1 MASSDLIE
9 SPLGTPIPYVPPSRG
24 GSIVRRR
31 WPSVRASAA
40 RKSGLSLSTGTRS
53 SLNGGPPSSRKSR
66 AKSGDL
72 KLRSVSQVQTFFK
85 ERTLSKAD
93 ASIRD
98 RTASEGHL
106 FLKALATDAPFLET
120 FKREP
125 PLSKESSSSSEEYE
139 GILDE
144 ELTGLNKKAKD
155 LEAGGIKLSPPESEL
170 DDVCIEW
177 AKMPFVMPSDEK
189 VYHIR
194 ALSKKKEREDAQ
206 RDMFRSV
213 QDKTTFASRSAAF
226 VGSERLK
233 NELKAMD
240 QEMEQLLLSLKQQP
254 PMLQTCYYHRDKE
267 NLQEFVAKKREIFF
281 VQMSLDTKRS
291 EIRKL
296 EERIFQREEALR
308 KSEEM
313 LEEDSIEFDAFLKK
327 NDEKMQE
334 ALKKAEKNTK
344 LKQDKVM
351 EIKKLNTEMG
361 IVRAEVS
368 KYEEQLEDCKKYK
381 EFLVRLTPFEW
392 FEEQAILKSER
403 EEQRRNLASQGVTTP
418 TEPEEEEEV
427 TYFQHPHQ
435 LLEIYNDIE
444 VSNLALLQQCQEIE
458 GMLESFKTKMRDAR
472 ATNDTDINSLRS
484 QLAALQA
491 QVRLE
496 DEKQA
501 TLKRN
506 ASLNVEGTEHEITFE
521 MLCTKVLSTY
531 LSKGWKMV
539 CRC

>member
-1 MASSDLIE
+1 MTYLDAMASSDLIE

-254 PMLQTCYYHRDKE
+254 PMLQTCYYHRDKARWIWI
-267 NLQEFVAKKREIFF
+267 QHII
-281 VQMSLDTKRS
+281 SY
-291 EIRKL
+291 
-296 EERIFQREEALR
+296 
-308 KSEEM
+308 
-313 LEEDSIEFDAFLKK
+313 SI
-327 NDEKMQE
+327 
-334 ALKKAEKNTK
+334 
-344 LKQDKVM
+344 
-351 EIKKLNTEMG
+351 
-361 IVRAEVS
+361 
-368 KYEEQLEDCKKYK
+368 
-381 EFLVRLTPFEW
+381 
-392 FEEQAILKSER
+392 
-403 EEQRRNLASQGVTTP
+403 
-418 TEPEEEEEV
+418 
-427 TYFQHPHQ
+427 
-435 LLEIYNDIE
+435 
-444 VSNLALLQQCQEIE
+444 
-458 GMLESFKTKMRDAR
+458 
-472 ATNDTDINSLRS
+472 
-484 QLAALQA
+484 
-491 QVRLE
+491 
-496 DEKQA
+496 
-501 TLKRN
+501 
-506 ASLNVEGTEHEITFE
+506 
-521 MLCTKVLSTY
+521 
-531 LSKGWKMV
+531 
-539 CRC
+539 CR

>member
-1 MASSDLIE
+1 
-9 SPLGTPIPYVPPSRG
+9 
-24 GSIVRRR
+24 
-31 WPSVRASAA
+31 
-40 RKSGLSLSTGTRS
+40 
-53 SLNGGPPSSRKSR
+53 
-66 AKSGDL
+66 
-72 KLRSVSQVQTFFK
+72 
-85 ERTLSKAD
+85 
-93 ASIRD
+93 
-98 RTASEGHL
+98 
-106 FLKALATDAPFLET
+106 
-120 FKREP
+120 
-125 PLSKESSSSSEEYE
+125 
-139 GILDE
+139 
-144 ELTGLNKKAKD
+144 
-155 LEAGGIKLSPPESEL
+155 
-170 DDVCIEW
+170 
-177 AKMPFVMPSDEK
+177 MPFVMPSDEK

-531 LSKGWKMV
+531 LRCGMDPDPSLGTLQMLSMIEQRMEDGLQMLKGIPQEFMKATEKAREKERREKAREDNMTALAAALEERRRKALARSKAPIPKRIGKPPMPRSFLPPKKKKEGV
-539 CRC
+539 DKSGESDDAEFAEFLGRDY